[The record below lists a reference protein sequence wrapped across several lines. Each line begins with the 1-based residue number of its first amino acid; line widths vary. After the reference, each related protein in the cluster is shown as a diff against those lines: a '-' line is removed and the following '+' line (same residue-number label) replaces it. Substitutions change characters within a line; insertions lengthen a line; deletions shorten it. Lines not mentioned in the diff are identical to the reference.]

1 MQNFE
6 LSKELNKELKYEITN
21 SYGKTKKL
29 YLFLKRSFD
38 IVSSLCAIIVFSP
51 VLLILSIIVKLDSKG
66 PILFAHKRLG
76 KNGKI
81 IKVYKYR
88 TMLQDAES
96 LIKKLSPEQKKEYE
110 KNFKL
115 EKDPRVTKL
124 GEILR
129 KTSLDELPQLFNI
142 FIGNMSV
149 VGPRPIV
156 EKELDKYGVF
166 SDKLL
171 SVKPG
176 LTGNWQANGR
186 SDTTYEKRVKLDMEY
201 IDNQSFFRDIG
212 IILKTVIVVFRR
224 EGAR

>member
-6 LSKELNKELKYEITN
+6 LGEEVGNKTKYELE
-21 SYGKTKKL
+21 SSCEKAKKS
-29 YLFLKRSFD
+29 YLFFKRSFD
-38 IVSSLCAIIVFSP
+38 VISSLCAIVLFSP
-51 VLLILSIIVKLDSKG
+51 VLIILTILVKLDSKG
-66 PILFAHKRLG
+66 PIIFAHKRLG
-76 KNGKI
+76 KDGKV

-88 TMLQDAES
+88 TMVQNAEE
-96 LIKKLSPEQKKEYE
+96 LLKKLTPEQKKEYE

-115 EKDPRVTKL
+115 ENDPRITKI
-124 GEILR
+124 GQFLR

-142 FIGNMSV
+142 LYGNMSV

-156 EKELDKYGVF
+156 QKELSKYGIF

-171 SVKPG
+171 SAKPG

-186 SDTTYEKRVKLDMEY
+186 SDTTYEERVKLDIEY
-201 IDNQSFFRDIG
+201 IDNRSFWNDIK
-212 IILKTVIVVFRR
+212 IILKTVITVLRR